1 MAEIV
6 HFPKRQ
12 RQAFDFLERELGV
25 MLQSRGAD
33 EALID
38 FATTTLTEV
47 YDELGRDSDCQFEV
61 RLPRDLNEAEALQ
74 LREDITAGIE
84 KLRREQHD
92 LTLKLAARLVLT
104 ELRLFQHERKD

>member
-6 HFPKRQ
+6 QFPTRQ
-12 RQAFDFLERELGV
+12 RQAFDFLERELAA
-25 MLQSRGAD
+25 LLRSKGAD

-38 FATTTLTEV
+38 YAITTLTEV
-47 YDELGRDSDCQFEV
+47 YDELQRKSDCQFQV
-61 RLPRDLNEAEALQ
+61 RLPPSLSKREADQ
-74 LREDITAGIE
+74 LRRDISSGIE

>member
-6 HFPKRQ
+6 QFPTRQ
-12 RQAFDFLERELGV
+12 RRAFDFLERELAAL
-25 MLQSRGAD
+25 LQHKGAD
-33 EALID
+33 EALIE

-47 YDELGRDSDCQFEV
+47 YDELVRNSDCQFEI
-61 RLPRDLNEAEALQ
+61 RLPPNLSTAEERQ

-84 KLRREQHD
+84 KLRRDHHD